1 MSASLFR
8 RITSSL
14 FDVILV
20 FLVVYLLFIIGGQS
34 LLQNRVEHY
43 DIINEDY
50 QELLYA
56 YNNDM
61 EMIRTEYEASI
72 EVAGGD
78 VELETLARETYNQ
91 RLSVLDEQNLI
102 DIEPYNTP
110 LTSYYLEIIY
120 FFSFGLLVI
129 MTLLTVFLTG
139 RTPGRRMLKVSLM
152 SEKSEGEFVEP
163 NPIKVFFHDIILK
176 YFFIVIVFTLS
187 LYYGV
192 LFIMAGLLLDII
204 LIAITRKKIT
214 IRDYFLRMRMISSSH
229 R

>member
-1 MSASLFR
+1 M
-8 RITSSL
+8 

-20 FLVVYLLFIIGGQS
+20 FLVVYLIFIIGGQS
-34 LLQNRVEHY
+34 ILQNRVEHY

-50 QELLYA
+50 QELLGA
-56 YNNDM
+56 YNEDM
-61 EMIRTEYEASI
+61 QMIRTEYEAGI

-78 VELETLARETYNQ
+78 AELETLARETYN
-91 RLSVLDEQNLI
+91 RKLAVLDEQNLI

-110 LTSYYLEIIY
+110 LTKYYLEIIY

-139 RTPGRRMLKVSLM
+139 RTPGRRMMKVSLM
-152 SEKSEGEFVEP
+152 SERSEGEFVEP

-204 LIAITRKKIT
+204 LIAVTRKKVT
-214 IRDYFLRMRMISSSH
+214 IRDYFLRMRIVGSDH